1 MEKRPIKR
9 EAGQSAEEMAVQMMG
24 QQAGN
29 HLYESSTNR
38 RGNYKEISDQL
49 KTEALANA
57 VDHQMRLM
65 QQARERGRVDL
76 DSLDEVTATAETYM
90 KSCKMAGVFPTMLGF
105 AAACGMSRM
114 TLYRYIDAH
123 PNSEV
128 TQYLDA
134 LRSSWAAIL
143 AQMGLSRQAS
153 ESVSIFLL
161 KNTAQG
167 LTDRTEVDISAKS
180 TAPLGTV
187 QDPIAIARKYSDLP
201 ES

>member
-1 MEKRPIKR
+1 MEKRPVKR
-9 EAGQSAEEMAVQMMG
+9 EAGQSAEEMAMQMMG

-29 HLYESSTNR
+29 HLYESSSNR
-38 RGNYKEISDQL
+38 KGNYKEISDQL
-49 KTEALANA
+49 KTEALANV
-57 VDHQMRLM
+57 VDHQMQLM
-65 QQARERGRVDL
+65 RQARERGRVDL

-167 LTDRTEVDISAKS
+167 LADRTELDIAAKP
-180 TAPLGTV
+180 ADPLGTM
-187 QDPIAIARKYSDLP
+187 QDPKDIASKYNALP
-201 ES
+201 ED